1 MIDDLIRDFKA
12 TIYRQTMFA
21 DFEATIHEAVQTG
34 EVLTHEYLCN
44 TYYELNKEY
53 MGKNIVVDDL
63 VKYEWERIPHF
74 YMNFYVYQYATAYA
88 ASIKI
93 AKDILEGKEGAREN
107 YLEFLKLGATKTP
120 IESLKVAG
128 VDMTKKETLLDAFV
142 YFSDL
147 VDELEKL
154 YQLGGEK
161 HE

>member
-1 MIDDLIRDFKA
+1 
-12 TIYRQTMFA
+12 
-21 DFEATIHEAVQTG
+21 
-34 EVLTHEYLCN
+34 
-44 TYYELNKEY
+44 

-93 AKDILEGKEGAREN
+93 AKDILEEKEGAREN

-120 IESLKVAG
+120 IESLKIAG